1 MAYKIQPIKIHESC
15 CILDGIT
22 PKFSIAC
29 CACMCRTVCVDQCLL
44 YQLVIVGHWTEWSTI
59 QIERVNSKSEERKT
73 RRRFEI
79 LSNNVNKIIRYLVIE
94 SKGTNTIAKLK
105 T

>member
-1 MAYKIQPIKIHESC
+1 
-15 CILDGIT
+15 
-22 PKFSIAC
+22 
-29 CACMCRTVCVDQCLL
+29 MCRTVCVDQCLL